1 MSILVRKSILVN
13 FLIIFKM
20 SFQKVN
26 KDEPGVVLCS
36 PLSPFVFLEAVK
48 LMITGDGAFGMGL
61 GSRSFA

>member
-1 MSILVRKSILVN
+1 
-13 FLIIFKM
+13 M

-26 KDEPGVVLCS
+26 NDEPVVVGVVLCS

-61 GSRSFA
+61 GSRSFE